1 MNKKSSDI
9 VTCIDALIDL
19 NKKGKLADSA
29 IKEELKSYNLME
41 HPNYVQLK
49 PILNVLERDDT
60 RIANKRLSFVF

>member
-19 NKKGKLADSA
+19 NKKGKLADSE

-41 HPNYVQLK
+41 HPNYV
-49 PILNVLERDDT
+49 
-60 RIANKRLSFVF
+60 